1 MNQEELQ
8 DLPGFLQAM
17 SALVATASVNAG
29 VQGKEWDEV
38 ARCWKS
44 KQSQVRAI
52 FEEDAASWHSRFKV
66 FR

>member
-1 MNQEELQ
+1 MNQEEPQ

-17 SALVATASVNAG
+17 SALVARASINAG

-38 ARCWKS
+38 AHCWKS
-44 KQSQVRAI
+44 KQSQVRLI
-52 FEEDAASWHSRFKV
+52 FEEDATSWHSCFKI